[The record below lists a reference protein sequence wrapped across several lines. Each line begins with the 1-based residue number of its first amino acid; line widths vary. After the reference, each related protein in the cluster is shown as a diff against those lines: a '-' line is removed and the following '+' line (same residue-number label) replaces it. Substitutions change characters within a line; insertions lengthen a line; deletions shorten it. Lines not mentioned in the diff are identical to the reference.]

1 MEERERRRV
10 GFFGLPLSSV
20 LSPLLRRG
28 ERKKIC
34 ASSEN
39 FHRSRESSTDSRLAP
54 ESGTWYWLHIEF
66 ENGWP
71 SSLTFRMSYN
81 FPGKLDQERVTAVFV
96 PLG

>member
-1 MEERERRRV
+1 MEERVGERRRV

-39 FHRSRESSTDSRLAP
+39 FYT
-54 ESGTWYWLHIEF
+54 
-66 ENGWP
+66 
-71 SSLTFRMSYN
+71 
-81 FPGKLDQERVTAVFV
+81 
-96 PLG
+96 